1 MAVAHHTAE
10 TERARI
16 SQQTRHLPAKRQEDA
31 LRRLKCSIR
40 YLEDIV
46 RREHVSKDVA
56 AKLSMIVSELRTAR
70 LLIET

>member
-16 SQQTRHLPAKRQEDA
+16 SRVLRGLPVKRQEDA

-40 YLEDIV
+40 SLETIV
-46 RREHVSKDVA
+46 RRGLVNEHVA
-56 AKLSMIVSELRTAR
+56 LKLETIAGEMKTAR
-70 LLIET
+70 LLLEA